1 MNRKLWKN
9 GLAVAFV
16 TLLSV
21 FSLTACE
28 TMKGAG
34 QDLENAGEEMDE
46 AID

>member
-1 MNRKLWKN
+1 MKGKVWKN
-9 GLAVAFV
+9 GLMVAFV

-34 QDLENAGEEMDE
+34 QDLENAGEEMDD